1 MNEKEYYQI
10 YRENL
15 FNILDKWRT
24 LPCGL
29 KSYIEDCSDCIYLE
43 ICPLLTVDLRTK
55 YWIIRNKLSKGD
67 YLSALFIFLLIII
80 LPTLIGGL

>member
-1 MNEKEYYQI
+1 MNEREYYQTH
-10 YRENL
+10 RENL
-15 FNILDKWRT
+15 FNILNEWRT

-29 KSYIEDCSDCIYLE
+29 KSYIGDCSKCLYLE
-43 ICPLLTVDLRTK
+43 ICPLLTEDLRIK

-67 YLSALFIFLLIII
+67 YFSALFIFLLIII